1 MIKNER
7 QLTVTR
13 QQRDRLAQALA
24 ALGDRRA
31 GDVLQG
37 ARIDALRADIA
48 RLDAEIARFREAA
61 SGQVDFAAIG
71 HVATVGDDLISAR
84 IAVGLTQEE
93 LAVRVGSKA
102 QQIQRYERDHYMKA
116 SLRTL
121 TRVASAIVASRRER
135 EEEEARMA
143 G

>member
-13 QQRDRLAQALA
+13 QQRDRLAGSLA
-24 ALGDRRA
+24 ALGDRPAADPLQRA
-31 GDVLQG
+31 RT
-37 ARIDALRADIA
+37 AALKADIA
-48 RLDAEIARFREAA
+48 RLDGEVARYREAVL
-61 SGQVDFAAIG
+61 GQVDFVAIG

-84 IAVGLTQEE
+84 IAAGLTQEE
-93 LAVRVGSKA
+93 LAARVGSKA

-121 TRVASAIVASRRER
+121 AKVASAIVGSHRER
-135 EEEEARMA
+135 EEEARVA
-143 G
+143 R

>member
-7 QLTVTR
+7 QLTITR
-13 QQRDRLAQALA
+13 QQRDRLAQAQA
-24 ALGDRRA
+24 ALGDRRTA
-31 GDVLQG
+31 DVLQRS
-37 ARIDALRADIA
+37 RIDALQADIA
-48 RLDAEIARFREAA
+48 KLDAEIARFREAT
-61 SGQVDFAAIG
+61 SGQVDFTAIG
-71 HVATVGDDLISAR
+71 HVATMGNDLISAR

-135 EEEEARMA
+135 EEEEAIMA